1 MKDPL
6 LFTPGPLTTSAT
18 VKAAMQ
24 RDIGSRDSEFVQLIT
39 DIRSE
44 LLRIA
49 GVSPEQGYEAVLI
62 QGSGSFGLESVISSV
77 IPPEGRFVVLA
88 NGAYGDRMAAIAER
102 LGISTRL
109 ARWPENE
116 SPDPATVERLIEEE
130 PAATHVAIV
139 HCETTTGILN
149 PIDEIARIVKAGCRE
164 LIVDAMS
171 SFGGVPLDL
180 SKLEIDYVISSPNK
194 CLEGVPGF
202 SFVLARRAALE
213 ASRGRARSVS
223 LDLLAQWEG
232 LERNGQFRFTPPTH
246 ALLAFA
252 RALEELRQEGGVS
265 ARGAR
270 YRANHEIL
278 RTGMR
283 KLGFAAYL
291 PEERQSNIITAF
303 RYPDDPN
310 FRFEDFYHR
319 LRARGFVIYPGK
331 LSRADCFRIGT
342 IGRINEQNVRDL
354 VAAIA
359 AETLRFHSFLSM
371 PDELPVGD
379 VRKLTR
385 SPPMFDSR
393 GAKPGVE
400 E

>member
-24 RDIGSRDSEFVQLIT
+24 RDMGSRDADFVELVAG
-39 DIRSE
+39 IRAE

-49 GVSPEQGYEAVLI
+49 GVSREQGYEAVLM
-62 QGSGSFGLESVISSV
+62 QGSGTFGLESVISSV
-77 IPPEGRFVVLA
+77 VPRAGRFVVLA
-88 NGAYGDRMAAIAER
+88 NGAYGERMAAIAER

-116 SPDPATVERLIEEE
+116 SPDPASVRRLIEEE

-149 PIDEIARIVKAGCRE
+149 PIDEVARIIKAGGRE
-164 LIVDAMS
+164 FIVDAMS

-180 SKLEIDYVISSPNK
+180 SKLQIDYLISSPNK

-202 SFVLARRAALE
+202 SFVLARRELLE
-213 ASRGRARSVS
+213 ASKGHARSVS
-223 LDLLAQWEG
+223 LDLFAQWEG

-252 RALEELRQEGGVS
+252 RALEELREEGGVS
-265 ARGAR
+265 ARAAR
-270 YRANHEIL
+270 YRANHETL
-278 RTGMR
+278 RAGMR
-283 KLGFAAYL
+283 RLGFAEYL
-291 PEERQSNIITAF
+291 PAERQSNIITAF

-310 FRFEDFYHR
+310 FRFEGFYQH
-319 LRARGFVIYPGK
+319 LRARGFVIYSGK
-331 LSRADCFRIGT
+331 LSQADCFRIGT
-342 IGRINEQNVRDL
+342 IGRINEENVSDL
-354 VAAIA
+354 VAAIGRV
-359 AETLRFHSFLSM
+359 LRF
-371 PDELPVGD
+371 PV
-379 VRKLTR
+379 VKRAAPAAT
-385 SPPMFDSR
+385 
-393 GAKPGVE
+393 AN
-400 E
+400 

>member
-24 RDIGSRDSEFVQLIT
+24 RDIGSRDTDFVELVAG
-39 DIRSE
+39 IRSE

-49 GVSPEQGYEAVLI
+49 HVSREQGYEAVLM
-62 QGSGSFGLESVISSV
+62 QGSGTFGLESVISSV
-77 IPPEGRFVVLA
+77 IPREGRFMVLA
-88 NGAYGDRMAAIAER
+88 NGAYGERMAAIAER

-109 ARWPENE
+109 ACWPENE
-116 SPDPATVERLIEEE
+116 SPDPATVQRLIEEE

-149 PIDEIARIVKAGCRE
+149 PIDEIARIVKASGRE
-164 LIVDAMS
+164 FIVDAMS
-171 SFGGVPLDL
+171 SFGGVPIDW
-180 SKLEIDYVISSPNK
+180 SKLQIDYLISSPNK

-202 SFVLARRAALE
+202 SFVLARRE
-213 ASRGRARSVS
+213 AIVATKGRARSVS

-252 RALEELRQEGGVS
+252 RALEELREEGGVC
-265 ARGAR
+265 ARAAR
-270 YRANHEIL
+270 YRANHETL
-278 RTGMR
+278 RAGMR
-283 KLGFAAYL
+283 KLGFAEYL
-291 PEERQSNIITAF
+291 PAERQSNIITAF

-310 FRFEDFYHR
+310 FRFEDFYGR

-331 LSRADCFRIGT
+331 LSRANCFRIGT
-342 IGRINEQNVRDL
+342 IGHIDEENVRDL
-354 VAAIA
+354 VAAIGRYA
-359 AETLRFHSFLSM
+359 TLNPSYVSATM
-371 PDELPVGD
+371 
-379 VRKLTR
+379 
-385 SPPMFDSR
+385 
-393 GAKPGVE
+393 
-400 E
+400 

>member
-24 RDIGSRDSEFVQLIT
+24 RDIGSRDVDFIELVAG
-39 DIRSE
+39 IRSE

-49 GVSPEQGYEAVLI
+49 GVSHEQGYEAVFM
-62 QGSGSFGLESVISSV
+62 QGSGTFGLESVISSV
-77 IPPEGRFVVLA
+77 IPRDGRFVVLA
-88 NGAYGDRMAAIAER
+88 NGAYGERMATIAER

-116 SPDPATVERLIEEE
+116 SPQPAAVQRLIEEE
-130 PAATHVAIV
+130 PAATHVAMV

-149 PIDEIARIVKAGCRE
+149 PIDEITRIVKAGNRE
-164 LIVDAMS
+164 FIVDAMS

-180 SKLEIDYVISSPNK
+180 SKLEIDYLISSPNK

-202 SFVLARRAALE
+202 CFVLARRKALE
-213 ASRGRARSVS
+213 ATKGRARSIS

-252 RALEELRQEGGVS
+252 RALEELREEGGVS
-265 ARGAR
+265 ARATR
-270 YRANHEIL
+270 YRANHETL
-278 RTGMR
+278 RAGMR
-283 KLGFAAYL
+283 RLGFVEYL
-291 PEERQSNIITAF
+291 PGERQSNIITSF

-310 FRFEDFYHR
+310 FRFEDFYHH

-331 LSRADCFRIGT
+331 LSHADCFRIGT
-342 IGRINEQNVRDL
+342 LGRITEKNVKDL
-354 VAAIA
+354 VAAIGRYA
-359 AETLRFHSFLSM
+359 TLNPSYVSA
-371 PDELPVGD
+371 
-379 VRKLTR
+379 TI
-385 SPPMFDSR
+385 
-393 GAKPGVE
+393 
-400 E
+400 

>member
-1 MKDPL
+1 MTDPL

-24 RDIGSRDSEFVQLIT
+24 RDIGSRDTDFVELVAG
-39 DIRSE
+39 IRSE

-49 GVSPEQGYEAVLI
+49 GVSREQGYEAVLI
-62 QGSGSFGLESVISSV
+62 QGSGSFGLESVISSA

-88 NGAYGDRMAAIAER
+88 NGAYGERMAAIAER

-116 SPDPATVERLIEEE
+116 SPDPATVQRLIEEE
-130 PAATHVAIV
+130 PAATHVAVV

-149 PIDEIARIVKAGCRE
+149 PIDEITRIVKAGGRE

-202 SFVLARRAALE
+202 AFVLARRAALE

-265 ARGAR
+265 ARAAR

-283 KLGFAAYL
+283 KLGFAEYL
-291 PEERQSNIITAF
+291 PAERQSNIITAF

-342 IGRINEQNVRDL
+342 IGRISEQNVRDL
-354 VAAIA
+354 VAAIGRYA
-359 AETLRFHSFLSM
+359 TL
-371 PDELPVGD
+371 
-379 VRKLTR
+379 
-385 SPPMFDSR
+385 
-393 GAKPGVE
+393 KPSYVSVTI
-400 E
+400 

>member
-24 RDIGSRDSEFVQLIT
+24 RDIGSRDADFIELVAG
-39 DIRSE
+39 IRSE
-44 LLRIA
+44 LLHIA
-49 GVSPEQGYEAVLI
+49 GVSREQGYEAVLM
-62 QGSGSFGLESVISSV
+62 QGSGTFGLESVISSV

-88 NGAYGDRMAAIAER
+88 NGAYGERMAAIAER

-116 SPDPATVERLIEEE
+116 SPQPAAVQRLIEEE
-130 PAATHVAIV
+130 PGATHVAMV

-149 PIDEIARIVKAGCRE
+149 PIDEIVRIVKAGDRE
-164 LIVDAMS
+164 FILDAMS

-180 SKLEIDYVISSPNK
+180 SKLEIDYLISSPNK

-213 ASRGRARSVS
+213 ATKGRARSVS

-252 RALEELRQEGGVS
+252 RALEELRQEGGVT
-265 ARGAR
+265 ARAAR
-270 YRANHEIL
+270 YRASHETL

-283 KLGFAAYL
+283 RLGFAEYL
-291 PEERQSNIITAF
+291 PAERQSNTITAF
-303 RYPDDPN
+303 RYPDDPS

-331 LSRADCFRIGT
+331 LSQADCFRIGT
-342 IGRINEQNVRDL
+342 IGRINAEDVGDL
-354 VAAIA
+354 VAAL
-359 AETLRFHSFLSM
+359 AEVLG
-371 PDELPVGD
+371 EIGC
-379 VRKLTR
+379 
-385 SPPMFDSR
+385 
-393 GAKPGVE
+393 
-400 E
+400 